1 MSGGNEAWGGTEMQS
16 DCLILLL
23 SKTKKNHKTPTTKT
37 NKPIK
42 VFSYFSYSES
52 TPKSVLLHK
61 IGDKCIK
68 TEKRTNILPH

>member
-23 SKTKKNHKTPTTKT
+23 SKTEKTHKAPTTKT
-37 NKPIK
+37 NNPIK
-42 VFSYFSYSES
+42 VFSYSEY

-68 TEKRTNILPH
+68 TEKRINILPC